1 MELSIYLF
9 FCYNSIKPITNTII
23 MTSKIIIKNTQ
34 YADSRTAPED
44 IDRDKLYEATQNH
57 LHDVERGM
65 DWFSKQIHDAGLK
78 HDFTKMD
85 CFDEVYAPS
94 VLSGKSDDEFKN
106 EEWYKRHIS
115 EERHHV
121 NDNAHSDVDMVD
133 IIEHLVDV
141 VMSGL
146 GRAGFVNSKYTDI
159 SPELL
164 YRAYWNSVHKLEN
177 IVEVSNAEDLE
188 Q

>member
-1 MELSIYLF
+1 
-9 FCYNSIKPITNTII
+9 
-23 MTSKIIIKNTQ
+23 MTDKILIKNTA

-44 IDRDKLYEATQNH
+44 IDRDKLYKATANH
-57 LHDVERGM
+57 IKDVERGM
-65 DWFSKQIHDAGLK
+65 DYFSKQIHEAGLR

-94 VLSGKSDDEFKN
+94 VLSGHTDDSFKQGD
-106 EEWYKRHIS
+106 WYKRHIS

-121 NDNAHSDVDMVD
+121 NDNAHSDVDLVD

-146 GRAGFVNSKYTDI
+146 GRSGFVNSRYTDI

-164 YRAYWNSVHKLEN
+164 YRAYWNSVNKLEN
-177 IVEVSNAEDLE
+177 IVQISNAGE
-188 Q
+188 